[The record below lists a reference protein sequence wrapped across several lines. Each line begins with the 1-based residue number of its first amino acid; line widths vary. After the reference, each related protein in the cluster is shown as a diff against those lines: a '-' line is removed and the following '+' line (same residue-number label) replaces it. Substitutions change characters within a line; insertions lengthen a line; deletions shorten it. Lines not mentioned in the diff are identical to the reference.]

1 MLSKKLSL
9 SNQEQRKN
17 SLGQSMTLLPRVRP
31 HPSGRRV
38 WDMEIEH
45 EPDQSRYVLKDGDTI
60 VGEVEYVQ
68 EGSTLSLLRAEV
80 PVELRGQ
87 GLGVPLVRGTLEAI
101 RNTGGLQVVPV
112 CPYIAKFMMKNTE
125 FQDLRA

>member
-1 MLSKKLSL
+1 
-9 SNQEQRKN
+9 
-17 SLGQSMTLLPRVRP
+17 
-31 HPSGRRV
+31 
-38 WDMEIEH
+38 MEIEH
-45 EPDQSRYVLKDGDTI
+45 QPDQSRYVLKDGDTI

-68 EGSTLSLLRAEV
+68 DGSTLSLLRAEV

-101 RNTGGLQVVPV
+101 RDTGGLTVVPV